1 MPKSGT
7 AEDAAEGMAGGTVDD
22 AAEDTAGGRA
32 DRCFRRRPG
41 RPGRRV
47 GSV

>member
-7 AEDAAEGMAGGTVDD
+7 AEGAAGGTVDD
-22 AAEDTAGGRA
+22 AAKDAADGMAG
-32 DRCFRRRPG
+32 RCFRRWPG
-41 RPGRRV
+41 GLGGAGRRV